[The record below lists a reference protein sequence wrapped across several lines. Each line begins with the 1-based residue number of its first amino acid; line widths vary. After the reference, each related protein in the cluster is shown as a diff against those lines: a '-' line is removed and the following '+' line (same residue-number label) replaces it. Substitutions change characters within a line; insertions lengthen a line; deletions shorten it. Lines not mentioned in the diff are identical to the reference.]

1 VFDIGVTKLAIIG
14 GIALI
19 VIGPE
24 KLPGLARTFGTMLG
38 RARRYVADVKE
49 EVNRSMDLDELRKA
63 QASLQEAAQAVQ
75 SSIDQSTA
83 AIENAPSAAAFDA
96 HFTDQPI
103 ADPQAIHLARTD
115 AKPGDEIVIHGLIM
129 GRGKVFVDG
138 RASFLLG
145 DREKLTPCNTI
156 PGDECETPW
165 DCCCDSKEAKREG
178 IASIQ
183 IIDAEGKVLSGG
195 LKGVKGLKELSA
207 VTVSGTV

>member
-1 VFDIGVTKLAIIG
+1 MKTKHLLAIAVLTLVSCG
-14 GIALI
+14 
-19 VIGPE
+19 
-24 KLPGLARTFGTMLG
+24 K
-38 RARRYVADVKE
+38 KE
-49 EVNRSMDLDELRKA
+49 T
-63 QASLQEAAQAVQ
+63 
-75 SSIDQSTA
+75 TA
-83 AIENAPSAAAFDA
+83 AVENAPPAAAFEA

-103 ADPQAIHLARTD
+103 ADPQAIHVARTTAKSGD
-115 AKPGDEIVIHGLIM
+115 AIVIHGLIM

-165 DCCCDSKEAKREG
+165 DACCDSKEAKREG

-183 IIDAEGKVLSGG
+183 IVDAEGRVLSGG

-207 VTVSGTV
+207 VTVSGTVDQSSTAENFVVNAKVIHVTKP

>member
-1 VFDIGVTKLAIIG
+1 MFDIGVTKLAIVG

-83 AIENAPSAAAFDA
+83 AIENSIAEASAQDA
-96 HFTDQPI
+96 NSEPVPYYSFYRPVKKRWRSKIGAT
-103 ADPQAIHLARTD
+103 PQWYKARNGVRT
-115 AKPGDEIVIHGLIM
+115 
-129 GRGKVFVDG
+129 
-138 RASFLLG
+138 RA
-145 DREKLTPCNTI
+145 
-156 PGDECETPW
+156 
-165 DCCCDSKEAKREG
+165 
-178 IASIQ
+178 
-183 IIDAEGKVLSGG
+183 LSGAARVARFRPPKA
-195 LKGVKGLKELSA
+195 L
-207 VTVSGTV
+207 